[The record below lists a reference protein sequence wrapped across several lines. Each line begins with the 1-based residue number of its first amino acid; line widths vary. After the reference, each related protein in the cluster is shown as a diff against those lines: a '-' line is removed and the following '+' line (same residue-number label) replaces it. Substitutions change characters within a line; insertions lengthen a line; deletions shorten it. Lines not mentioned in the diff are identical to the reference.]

1 MPNSAPNP
9 PSMSSDAV
17 VPLSTANCVS
27 RISDT
32 TSSAP
37 KKTLDQRNQGRRV
50 SFSDTS
56 SVQLFLRGISASA
69 VPSPATSIPIGLWKP
84 FCDKDVCSGCI
95 ACTKQVCTKQDDGEV
110 YASILTAKRRA
121 RVVKEQGLTL
131 PKCLLTQN
139 NTIASQ
145 RNNVFCNCKGGI
157 CKPESCLC
165 AKAGIGCHIQPEGL
179 SCPCSHGV
187 CNNPEI
193 PTYESN
199 NLKIMKHISKYVPSV
214 RRYIH
219 QLQIQEQLRKKK
231 LQKVKLRL
239 AHRDSSIS
247 SKKSTKKKSKVKRA
261 IQRFKMETIRREKA
275 EADLVAAEAGSLHA
289 VDRKLDKKSRT
300 DSPAPA
306 EDIQSRHDSFHG
318 PCLTLMKEQPP
329 STSKTPQQQPRR
341 KNNKKNKNKKRKSN
355 KKSRMQNA

>member
-1 MPNSAPNP
+1 
-9 PSMSSDAV
+9 
-17 VPLSTANCVS
+17 
-27 RISDT
+27 
-32 TSSAP
+32 
-37 KKTLDQRNQGRRV
+37 
-50 SFSDTS
+50 
-56 SVQLFLRGISASA
+56 
-69 VPSPATSIPIGLWKP
+69 
-84 FCDKDVCSGCI
+84 
-95 ACTKQVCTKQDDGEV
+95 
-110 YASILTAKRRA
+110 
-121 RVVKEQGLTL
+121 
-131 PKCLLTQN
+131 
-139 NTIASQ
+139 
-145 RNNVFCNCKGGI
+145 
-157 CKPESCLC
+157 
-165 AKAGIGCHIQPEGL
+165 
-179 SCPCSHGV
+179 
-187 CNNPEI
+187 
-193 PTYESN
+193 
-199 NLKIMKHISKYVPSV
+199 MKHISKYVPSV